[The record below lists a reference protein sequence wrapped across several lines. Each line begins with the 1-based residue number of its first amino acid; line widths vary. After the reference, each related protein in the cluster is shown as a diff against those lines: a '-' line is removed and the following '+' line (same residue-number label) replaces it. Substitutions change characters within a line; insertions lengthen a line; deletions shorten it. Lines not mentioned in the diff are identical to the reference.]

1 MSKKLFQEYAQG
13 LTDEQMRQ
21 LTGVGASLR
30 DFGEALEK
38 EWLARNGANLNA
50 EERKENKGA
59 PNAVANP
66 VIDVEIPDV
75 LCVMLRPSPSTNNKT
90 RGYGYANDVGLSDK
104 VKFGNV
110 PPSLLTEILVDKIAT
125 MLNGK
130 VAEKALN
137 DLRDALRNCM
147 SIDDEGNFTFDK
159 KKAPPLQHPVEVAE
173 WIDSLKQEYIG
184 STAGATHTSMEVVP
198 IPISPDATV
207 EETSQTVEVVE

>member
-1 MSKKLFQEYAQG
+1 MSKKLFKEYAEG
-13 LTDEQMRQ
+13 LTDEQVSR

-38 EWLARNGANLNA
+38 EWLARNGKNLTA
-50 EERKENKGA
+50 DERKENKGA

-66 VIDVEIPDV
+66 VIDIEIPDV
-75 LCVMLRPSPSTNNKT
+75 LTVMLRPSPDTNNKT
-90 RGYGYANDVGLSDK
+90 RGHGYANDVGLSDK

-130 VAEKALN
+130 VADKALSE
-137 DLRDALRNCM
+137 LRDALRGCM
-147 SIDDEGNFTFDK
+147 NIDDDGKFSFDK

-173 WIDSLKQEYIG
+173 WIGSLKQEYIG

-198 IPISPDATV
+198 IPDDPVVDA
-207 EETSQTVEVVE
+207 SAQMVEVVE